1 MKAAERRRKRLQEKQ
16 KLEEAGKKKLIS
28 IPLKKEENLDNPENF
43 KEINNENK
51 IQNVAASRPANN
63 MDIEKISQRIRE
75 RKEKR
80 RKKNLLDSGV
90 IPDPVFVDKNS
101 NKDLNENINEIKP
114 NTNNDIN
121 KNLINEKD
129 SNKLLQSLESM
140 APLVSQKKVNFNIPS
155 NKTVNINN
163 ILDLNNNSNINRRN
177 SNGSSIAYS
186 INNNNDALSVGSIP
200 NYHIFA
206 KKIPT
211 IKNENVEDFLKK
223 TNPDKPLDEQK
234 ESEVKR
240 MVKVMNLHPNPKNA
254 NNKEILNDENNYV
267 SNLTQKIEDNYNYYE
282 NQKEIKEL
290 RERVKEEEEITEQ
303 KLKRNKEEIQKYI
316 EKILSLQN
324 NLINSKQ
331 GDIVALEEENKIY
344 EIQINNYQVT
354 LQRLEEENEKEKK
367 KMHSLINEEII
378 PLQKELKTEINEV
391 RNLKNQLKYLNK
403 KVPPKDIL
411 KKIDVVM
418 KYMKHCT

>member
-16 KLEEAGKKKLIS
+16 KLEETGKKKLIS

-90 IPDPVFVDKNS
+90 IPDPVFVDKDS

-129 SNKLLQSLESM
+129 SNKLVQSLESM